1 MQKGVVDM
9 KAVRIYKF
17 GGEPPDLIYEDVS
30 LPRQSEDEV
39 IVNV

>member
-17 GGEPPDLIYEDVS
+17 GVEPKDVIYEDVS
-30 LPRQSEDEV
+30 LPRPSEDEV
-39 IVNV
+39 MVNV